1 METLIIHNTYG
12 GKFMQYGYVRV
23 SSRTQNES
31 RQVAELLQRG
41 IPHKNIFIDKQS
53 GKDFERPQYKRLL
66 KKLKTDDVLFVKSID
81 RFGRNYQEILE
92 QWKYLTKDKKIDIV
106 ILDMPLLDT
115 RQDKDL
121 LGEML
126 SDIVLQVLSYVAQT
140 QRESIKRSQAEG
152 IRLAKKRGTK
162 FGRPRALQENEFLE
176 LYKKV
181 ESGEWDKK
189 MFCQKTGISTG
200 TYYACINR
208 YLHKTKKIQR
218 KA

>member
-1 METLIIHNTYG
+1 M
-12 GKFMQYGYVRV
+12 KYGYVRV

-31 RQVAELLQRG
+31 RQIAELLQRG
-41 IPHKNIFIDKQS
+41 IRQKNIFIDKQS

-66 KKLKTDDVLFVKSID
+66 KKLKADDVLFVKSID

-162 FGRPRALQENEFLE
+162 FGRPRALEENEFLE
-176 LYKKV
+176 LYQKV

-189 MFCQKTGISTG
+189 TFCQETGISTG

-208 YLHKTKKIQR
+208 YIKIQR